1 VTEALSPDLQVVD
14 DPGAA
19 AAELLVACARA
30 GEHVALTG
38 GSTPR
43 AAYEAAA
50 AAGADWSGAELWWSD
65 ERCVPP
71 DDELSNF
78 GLARSALLA
87 RIAGPAPSVHPMPGE
102 LGPHEGAAAYER
114 ELHDCFG
121 AGMPEL
127 DLVLLGLGA
136 DGHCASLFPEH
147 PALEETERL
156 VVGIDEPGLEPMVP
170 RVTFTLP
177 LINAARRVVF
187 LVVGVDKAPAV
198 AQAFEGTPSAATPAS
213 LVEPASGQ
221 LTVLL
226 DPAAASQLRE
236 GPT

>member
-1 VTEALSPDLQVVD
+1 M
-14 DPGAA
+14 
-19 AAELLVACARA
+19 
-30 GEHVALTG
+30 
-38 GSTPR
+38 
-43 AAYEAAA
+43 
-50 AAGADWSGAELWWSD
+50 LWWGD

-78 GLARSALLA
+78 GMARSALLA

-114 ELHDCFG
+114 EMHDCFG

-127 DLVLLGLGA
+127 DLVLLGLGP

-147 PALEETERL
+147 SALEETERL
-156 VVGIDEPGLEPMVP
+156 VVGVDEPGLEPIVP

-177 LINAARRVVF
+177 LINAARRG
-187 LVVGVDKAPAV
+187 GVPGGGRGQGARRWRGRSRARPRRPRPGQPGEA
-198 AQAFEGTPSAATPAS
+198 
-213 LVEPASGQ
+213 ASGE

-236 GPT
+236 GPA

>member
-19 AAELLVACARA
+19 VAELLVACARA
-30 GEHVALTG
+30 GEHLALTG

-43 AAYEAAA
+43 AAYKTAA
-50 AAGADWSGAELWWSD
+50 AAGADWSGAVLWWSD
-65 ERCVPP
+65 ERCVPA
-71 DDELSNF
+71 DDERSNY
-78 GLARSALLA
+78 GLARAALLD
-87 RIAGPAPSVHPMPGE
+87 RLGAGAPSVHPMPGE
-102 LGPHEGAAAYER
+102 LGPHEGASAYER

-127 DLVLLGLGA
+127 DLVLLGLGS
-136 DGHCASLFPEH
+136 DGHCASLFPQH

-156 VVGIDEPGLEPMVP
+156 VVGIDQPGLEPIVP
-170 RVTFTLP
+170 RVSFTLP

-187 LVVGVDKAPAV
+187 LVTGVEKAPAV
-198 AQAFEGTPSAATPAS
+198 ARAFEGTASAATPAS
-213 LVEPASGQ
+213 LVAPASGE

-236 GPT
+236 GPV